1 MAETSVI
8 MRNPMVFINET
19 HYVGRV
25 KSVAC
30 EMTKKMMSVGG
41 MGGVAIWRSQRANTS
56 LRRHRLSS
64 LRLPMVMWFSSIKND
79 GFVKLRMTAQIRML
93 DASSGTR
100 IIDQAVT
107 RIHGYVKNPP
117 VPGYSDDGSPYTAQI
132 AVSFIEILNTSGRI
146 FMVDFVNGVM
156 YPDGS
161 PGEYGITVSF

>member
-41 MGGVAIWRSQRANTS
+41 MGGVGNMEIPTGKYEPATAS
-56 LRRHRLSS
+56 
-64 LRLPMVMWFSSIKND
+64 VEFSSIANGDVVQLNKND